1 MLKLT
6 LKRGDA
12 VHLVLA
18 DGTNG
23 IIEARSRCELG
34 LHLPENIKVTREKSA
49 FTPQELIT
57 PNQKKKL
64 TIASIAI
71 HQTPEDHNAAMA
83 TGSNSALRI

>member
-18 DGTNG
+18 DSTNG

-49 FTPQELIT
+49 FPPPELIT
-57 PNQKKKL
+57 PNQK
-64 TIASIAI
+64 
-71 HQTPEDHNAAMA
+71 
-83 TGSNSALRI
+83 

>member
-23 IIEARSRCELG
+23 IIKALGRCELG
-34 LHLPENIKVTREKSA
+34 MYLPESVKITRQKHA
-49 FTPQELIT
+49 FTPQNLIK
-57 PNQKKKL
+57 PNQK
-64 TIASIAI
+64 
-71 HQTPEDHNAAMA
+71 
-83 TGSNSALRI
+83 

>member
-23 IIEARSRCELG
+23 IIGARSRCELG

-57 PNQKKKL
+57 PNQK
-64 TIASIAI
+64 
-71 HQTPEDHNAAMA
+71 
-83 TGSNSALRI
+83 

>member
-12 VHLVLA
+12 VLVLA

-57 PNQKKKL
+57 PNQK
-64 TIASIAI
+64 
-71 HQTPEDHNAAMA
+71 
-83 TGSNSALRI
+83 

>member
-49 FTPQELIT
+49 FP
-57 PNQKKKL
+57 PNQ
-64 TIASIAI
+64 
-71 HQTPEDHNAAMA
+71 N
-83 TGSNSALRI
+83 

>member
-23 IIEARSRCELG
+23 IIECTEPLRTWATPARK
-34 LHLPENIKVTREKSA
+34 H
-49 FTPQELIT
+49 
-57 PNQKKKL
+57 
-64 TIASIAI
+64 
-71 HQTPEDHNAAMA
+71 
-83 TGSNSALRI
+83 